1 MGDAVTTLTRDAFL
15 ARLEGHSRIDDP
27 LYRAAVVAKI
37 ENEDLARH
45 HETMAEIERASL
57 AQLRDPTWRR
67 QHGLKQGSTTSAPM
81 TQGRDA
87 RWRAGFAAAKAGK
100 RITARQMDDPRF
112 RDGYVTA
119 VTGSSAISRGNATAG
134 ATTTRVRALMPREN
148 LYRGLMHFR
157 VARSGRV
164 TELRSVSG
172 DSNVLEG
179 HFAVFNEWTEIDS
192 MWEGN
197 FLERIAPGAF
207 KKTFR
212 ESAQS
217 IRALFQHGRDPQIG
231 DKPLGAVDTL
241 EEDTVGAHYV
251 VPLFE
256 TSYNA
261 DLVPGLRAGVYGAS
275 FRFTVIQESVDNEPK
290 PSSMNPNGIPQ
301 RTITEARVFEFGP
314 VTFPAYA
321 SATAGLRSLSDEF
334 RQAA

>member
-1 MGDAVTTLTRDAFL
+1 MTTLTRDAFITKL
-15 ARLEGHSRIDDP
+15 ESHARVDDP
-27 LYRAAVVAKI
+27 VWRASVVAKI
-37 ENEDLARH
+37 QSEDFARH

-57 AQLRDPTWRR
+57 SQLRDPKWRR
-67 QHGLKQGSTTSAPM
+67 EHGLRPRSMVSAP
-81 TQGRDA
+81 TPRGRDA
-87 RWRAGFAAAKAGK
+87 SWRAGFAAENAGK
-100 RITARQMDDPRF
+100 RPTRAQIDNPRW
-112 RDGYVTA
+112 RDGFCAA
-119 VTGSSAISRGNATAG
+119 VAERLHLEPRQKAITGAG
-134 ATTTRVRALMPREN
+134 AASTRVRALMPREN

-197 FLERIAPGAF
+197 FLEQIAPGAF

-275 FRFTVIQESVDNEPK
+275 FRFSVIQESVDNEPAK
-290 PSSMNPNGIPQ
+290 SAMNPNGIPQ

-321 SATAGLRSLSDEF
+321 SATAGVRSLSDEF